1 MVNVRGSVVRFQV
14 VVAAAAVRHKKVL
27 CMHAIDDE
35 MRESIAAV

>member
-1 MVNVRGSVVRFQV
+1 MLEEVWCVFKLSWLLLL
-14 VVAAAAVRHKKVL
+14 VRHKKVL